1 MPKALPIACVLCGWA
16 LAAAAPAAAQS
27 PAETAAAERP
37 QPFFGPAPTLRS
49 GDWSL
54 KPRGRIQVDAGWIER
69 PEGIALPEDR
79 LGSGGELRRARIGV
93 EGTMP
98 GGLNYVFEVDL
109 APDVVEIVDAFIGF
123 RASSQL
129 GLTLGQHNN
138 FQSLDELTS
147 SRFTSFIERAAF
159 TDAFGF
165 ERRLGLSA
173 TYSEGPLLVQGGV
186 FQDNLLDI
194 DEDGNNSRSVDGRI
208 VYAPKRGETQ
218 LHFGI
223 SAHHRSNGDLDDRG
237 ATTRYRQ
244 RPLVHFTDTRF
255 ISTPALRVSS
265 ETDYGLE
272 AAVIAGPFHAAAEA
286 HWLNAETPA
295 AEPTFFGGYAEAGF
309 YLTGES
315 RGYRGGRFDRTRV
328 RRPVGGGGIGAVQLN
343 LRYDRLDLNSAGI
356 SGGTQDG
363 YLASLIWIPQDHLR
377 FLLNAGRLEH
387 RDARIAAAGGD
398 RDYGVTVFGVRA
410 QVDW

>member
-1 MPKALPIACVLCGWA
+1 MPKAVPIAHLLCGF
-16 LAAAAPAAAQS
+16 LLGAAAPAAAQD
-27 PAETAAAERP
+27 PAATPADRA

-54 KPRGRIQVDAGWIER
+54 KLRGRIQVDAGWIER
-69 PEGIALPEDR
+69 PDGIALPEDR
-79 LGSGGELRRARIGV
+79 LGSGGELRRARLGV

-98 GGLNYVFEVDL
+98 GGFNYVFEVDL
-109 APDVVEIVDAFIGF
+109 APDVVEIVDAT
-123 RASSQL
+123 
-129 GLTLGQHNN
+129 LTYSATPELSITAGQHNP
-138 FQSLDELTS
+138 FQSLEELNS

-159 TDAFGF
+159 TDAFNF

-173 TYSEGPLLVQGGV
+173 SWSHGPILVQAGV

-218 LHFGI
+218 LHFGA

-286 HWLNAETPA
+286 HWLNAETPG

-356 SGGTQDG
+356 VGGTQDG

-387 RDARIAAAGGD
+387 RDAVIPAAGGD
-398 RDYGVTVFGVRA
+398 RSYGSTVVAARA
-410 QVDW
+410 QVDF